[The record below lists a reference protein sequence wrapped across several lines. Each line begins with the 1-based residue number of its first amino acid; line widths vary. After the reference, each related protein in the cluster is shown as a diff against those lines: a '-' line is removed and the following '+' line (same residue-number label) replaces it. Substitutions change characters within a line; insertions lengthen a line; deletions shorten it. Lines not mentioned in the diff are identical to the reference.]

1 MPASARPATISSAK
15 ALHLGE
21 PHAPQSMPGSD
32 SVMRRICSIFSMAT
46 DTSLSSRSAELAGIG
61 SETGTVAPGKCA
73 DLIVTAA
80 NPLEDLRA
88 LQHLELVVCRGRA
101 VKKPSPKRKKE
112 VDALLDPYLV

>member
-46 DTSLSSRSAELAGIG
+46 DTSLSSRSAELAVGVFSQRISSRG
-61 SETGTVAPGKCA
+61 QSLGGRGGAKSRIICWSRAFAMNGFSTASAPPTQPG
-73 DLIVTAA
+73 
-80 NPLEDLRA
+80 
-88 LQHLELVVCRGRA
+88 
-101 VKKPSPKRKKE
+101 
-112 VDALLDPYLV
+112 